1 MTASPL
7 AVIIP
12 ARNEARVIGACL
24 RSVAAQRLPGVRL
37 EVIVIDDGSTDE
49 TAVVARGHGATV
61 LQTGGVGP
69 SRGRNLALR
78 RTGADC
84 CLFTDADCELHA
96 GCLEALVG
104 ALETGGPGVAGVG
117 GRQLAPAGSPPYA
130 RRVQRFLEAAGFV
143 SDYARTGAVT
153 TETSHNPSCCALL
166 RRAAVAEVGGFREDL
181 WPCEDL
187 DLDLRLR
194 RGGHRLLYAPE
205 AVVYH
210 HRPETPAAFVRMMR
224 NYGRGHA
231 QLMRLHGATRLLHVM
246 PLLTLATAGLAPAAA
261 VATAPAWLG
270 WRLRREP
277 GAFVEVPA
285 LTAMLAQS
293 LIAWHRGFVEGLT
306 GRSAIEPPRAPRALT
321 PRAPRRERSTNPGPA
336 AGRPPGTR

>member
-1 MTASPL
+1 MRPPPTL

-24 RSVAAQRLPGVRL
+24 RSVAAQGWPAGRL

-49 TAVVARGHGATV
+49 TGAIAAGLGATV

-78 RTGADC
+78 QTGAEL

-96 GCLEALVG
+96 GFLDALVG
-104 ALETGGPGVAGVG
+104 ALEAAGPGVAGVG
-117 GRQLAPAGSPPYA
+117 GRQLAPPDAPAYA

-143 SDYARTGAVT
+143 SDYARTDARVAA
-153 TETSHNPSCCALL
+153 TSHNPSCCALL
-166 RRAAVAEVGGFREDL
+166 RRQAVLAMGGFRDDL

-194 RGGHRLLYAPE
+194 RAGHRLVFVPDAL
-205 AVVYH
+205 VYH
-210 HRPETPAAFVRMMR
+210 HRPETPAALARMMR

-231 QLMRLHGATRLLHVM
+231 HLWRLHGPTRLLHLM
-246 PLLTLATAGLAPAAA
+246 PLATLCTVGLAPAAA
-261 VATAPAWLG
+261 VASAPAWLA
-270 WRLRREP
+270 WRLRRDP
-277 GAFVEVPA
+277 GALADVPA

-293 LIAWHRGFVEGLT
+293 LVAWHRGFVEGLA
-306 GRSAIEPPRAPRALT
+306 GRSAIE
-321 PRAPRRERSTNPGPA
+321 
-336 AGRPPGTR
+336 RPPASRG